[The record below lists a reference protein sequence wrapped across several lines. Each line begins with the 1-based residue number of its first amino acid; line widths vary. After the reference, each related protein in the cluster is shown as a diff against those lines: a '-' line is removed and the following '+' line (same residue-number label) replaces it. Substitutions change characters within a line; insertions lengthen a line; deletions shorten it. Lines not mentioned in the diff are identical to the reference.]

1 MLKKIS
7 FIFLV
12 FMMTSAFCVIVVY
25 GAENSATNTS
35 GKAYHNQKGLD
46 HFKKGFYDLTPKK
59 QKEEASTE
67 YGLAIQE
74 FNKALAVD
82 PDYAAAHR
90 NLARVYYVQKK
101 FLQSAKHY
109 KKLTELNPTDVDSY
123 LYAASAYE
131 KAKKYDEAIEQLEVA
146 KSQTTSS
153 EIIDKLDSYIEKIEQ
168 RRQKGEHR
176 E

>member
-7 FIFLV
+7 FILA

-25 GAENSATNTS
+25 GAENSVTNTS

-59 QKEEASTE
+59 QKEEASKE

-74 FNKALAVD
+74 FNKALAID
-82 PDYAAAHR
+82 PDYATARR
-90 NLARVYYVQKK
+90 NLARVHYVRKN
-101 FLQSAKHY
+101 FLESAKHY
-109 KKLTELNPTDVDSY
+109 KKLTELNPADIDSY

-131 KAKKYDEAIEQLEVA
+131 KAKKYNEAIEQLELA

-153 EIIDKLDSYIEKIEQ
+153 EIIDKLDIYIEKIEQ